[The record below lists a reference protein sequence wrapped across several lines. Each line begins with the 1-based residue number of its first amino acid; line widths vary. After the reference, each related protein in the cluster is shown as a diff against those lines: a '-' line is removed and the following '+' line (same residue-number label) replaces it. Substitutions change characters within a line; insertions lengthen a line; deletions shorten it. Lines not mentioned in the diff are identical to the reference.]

1 MPTLPAPSSK
11 ELAAWLSRLVKI
23 PSVSPSQAANET
35 AIAGEN
41 RMATALSNWFR
52 QFGGDVYTD
61 EVFPERP
68 NVYAI
73 WWGTGDKWRAID
85 VHTDTVGVTQMTEPP
100 FSGTIEQGKVRGRG
114 AADTKATLGVVLAIL
129 EKMHRHKVKLDFNLL
144 VIATADEETGMA
156 GAKAFAR
163 WIQNQNISLDELLVA
178 EPTLCQPMIGHKG
191 DCLICFDIQGKAA
204 HSSVPEQGE
213 NAITAAGRLITA
225 LDAEHQRLQKL
236 PALPPL
242 GHAKLTVSQVE
253 GGNGL
258 NTVPDHCRVWADR
271 RTLPGEDFD
280 QIRQHFTLLAEE
292 HCRLPVTINALEPF
306 NPFLQSP
313 DTAWVQHLAA
323 FTGLAPSIVPYCT
336 NAANYAG
343 LAREI
348 VVLGPGSIDQAHGA
362 KEWIEISELE
372 RMRDILLHWWELS

>member
-1 MPTLPAPSSK
+1 MPSLPLPSSK
-11 ELAAWLSRLVKI
+11 ELATWLSRLVKI
-23 PSVSPSQAANET
+23 PSVSPNQAANET

-73 WWGTGDKWRAID
+73 WWGAGEKWRAID
-85 VHTDTVGVTQMTEPP
+85 VHTDTVGVTHMTEPP
-100 FSGTIEQGKVRGRG
+100 FSGSIEHGKVHGRG
-114 AADTKATLGVVLAIL
+114 ATDTKATLGVILAIL

-191 DCLICFDIQGKAA
+191 DYLVCFDIHGKAA
-204 HSSVPEQGE
+204 HSSVPEQGK
-213 NAITAAGRLITA
+213 NAISAAARLITA
-225 LDAEHQRLQKL
+225 LDNENQHLQDM
-236 PALPPL
+236 PAQTPL

-258 NTVPDHCRVWADR
+258 NTVPDHCQVWADR
-271 RTLPGEDFD
+271 RTLPGEDFE
-280 QIRQHFTLLAEE
+280 QIKQHFTQLAEK
-292 HCRLPVTINALEPF
+292 HCQLPVTINALEPF
-306 NPFLQSP
+306 NPFLQSA
-313 DTAWVQHLAA
+313 DTAWIKDLAA
-323 FTGLAPSIVPYCT
+323 FTGSSPSIVPYCT
-336 NAANYAG
+336 NAANYSG

-362 KEWIEISELE
+362 EEWIEISELE
-372 RMRDILLHWWELS
+372 RMRDILMHWWKLC